1 MYLWRGHFE
10 EAREESVDL
19 ISLSDALPL
28 FESTHAAAGQY
39 VLGCS
44 RLHPTVGRART
55 ESRIMTGPRPGAPKA
70 SRKLPSGECAPKRET
85 ISEKPTASNSQLPEG
100 AKHLRVTSDDFNN
113 ILNTSDMAVVV
124 LDEALRIRFFT
135 LAVTPLF
142 NVTESDIG
150 RPLGEFTDRFGNAN
164 MLPDARAVFD
174 TLAPVRREVEA
185 DNGTWYIYSIL
196 PYRSDEKH
204 VDGVLITFADISE
217 VKVIQRES
225 QAARAYSEGI
235 IATIEQPLVV
245 LDTELR
251 VVSASTSFYR
261 AFEIEPATKVGPHV
275 LDFGSHLDVPEM
287 KKYLAALLSSGA
299 GVADTEITLKLPTCG
314 VRSFMVSARAI
325 GDGSLASQNV
335 LLSIVDVTDAKCE
348 SEALAAAKALAESAN
363 IGKSRFLA
371 AASHDLRQPLQ
382 TINLLQGILKKRTRD
397 EDTLQL
403 LERLDDTVGA
413 MSSMLDK
420 LLDINQLEA
429 GVVQPSIVNFPINS
443 LLARLKADFVYLAEE
458 KGLQWHVVPC
468 RLVARSD
475 PKLLGQMLHNLI
487 SNAVKYTSKGKLL
500 LGCRR
505 REGIIRIEVLDTGI
519 GLPMDQARK
528 IFEEF
533 HQLANPARDSSLGL
547 GLGLSIVK
555 RIGDLLGHSIDVRS
569 IPGYGSAFAV
579 EVQIGD
585 AGEGGETRPIRA
597 VQENSVPVVGTILII
612 DDDPIV
618 RNMIKML
625 LDQEGHRATAAG
637 DVATALDI
645 AGKDAT
651 ELDLVIAD
659 YNLSCGASGLEAIA
673 GLRQQLG
680 RDIPAIVLTGDIA
693 TITLRAVADQGH
705 IQLNKPVK
713 SQQLIGLIQ
722 HLLVKARKDRPDAAT
737 DVPSSA
743 DPSAVQR
750 VFVVDDDAV
759 VLRAMRDLLH
769 EHGYAVEIFTNGED
783 FLHAERSDGCLLIDA
798 RLPGMTGLE
807 LIERLRAE
815 NCTLPTVMITG
826 DGDIALAVEA
836 MKAGASDFIQKP
848 VGHVELLASIAR
860 AFELDGG
867 RPSAAREQAISLVA
881 GLTARQRQIM
891 DLVMAGH
898 PSKNIAAD
906 LGISQRTVDNHRAA
920 IMRKTGSKSLPAL
933 IRIAIAAA

>member
-1 MYLWRGHFE
+1 
-10 EAREESVDL
+10 
-19 ISLSDALPL
+19 
-28 FESTHAAAGQY
+28 
-39 VLGCS
+39 
-44 RLHPTVGRART
+44 
-55 ESRIMTGPRPGAPKA
+55 MTGPRPGAPDVP
-70 SRKLPSGECAPKRET
+70 RKLPSGVCAPKRNT
-85 ISEKPTASNSQLPEG
+85 NNEKSTTPNSQLPET
-100 AKHLRVTSDDFNN
+100 AKYLRVTSDDFSN
-113 ILNTSDMAVVV
+113 ILNTSDIAVIV
-124 LDEALRIRFFT
+124 LDEGLRIRFFT
-135 LAVTPLF
+135 PAIKPLF
-142 NVTESDIG
+142 NFIASDVG
-150 RPLGEFTDRFGNAN
+150 RPLGDLTHRLRNDDV
-164 MLPDARAVFD
+164 LPDARAVLNTF
-174 TLAPVRREVEA
+174 APVRREVEA
-185 DNGTWYIYSIL
+185 DDGTWYICSIL

-217 VKVIQRES
+217 VKVVQKEI

-261 AFEIEPATKVGPHV
+261 VFEIEPATMIGRHL

-287 KKYLAALLSSGA
+287 QKYLTALLSSGA

-325 GDGSLASQNV
+325 GDGPLASQNV
-335 LLSIVDVTDAKCE
+335 LLSIIDVTDAKRE
-348 SEALAAAKALAESAN
+348 SEALAAAKALAENAN

-382 TINLLQGILKKRTRD
+382 TINLLQGILTKRARD
-397 EDTLQL
+397 GDTLQL

-443 LLARLKADFVYLAEE
+443 LLARLKADFAYLAEE
-458 KGLQWHVVPC
+458 KGLQWHVLPC
-468 RLVARSD
+468 SLVAQSD

-505 REGIIRIEVLDTGI
+505 RKGIIRIEVLDTGI

-585 AGEGGETRPIRA
+585 AGEVGDTRPMRA
-597 VQENSVPVVGTILII
+597 VQDDSVLVVGAILII

-625 LDQEGHRATAAG
+625 LDHEGHRTRVAG
-637 DVATALDI
+637 DVATALDM
-645 AGKDAT
+645 AGKDAA

-659 YNLSCGASGLEAIA
+659 YNLSCGASGLDAIA
-673 GLRQQLG
+673 SLRKQLG
-680 RDIPAIVLTGDIA
+680 RDIPAIILTGDIA
-693 TITLRAVADQGH
+693 TVTLRAVADQGH

-713 SQQLIGLIQ
+713 SQQLISLVQ
-722 HLLVKARKDRPDAAT
+722 HILAKARRNSPNTTIDRPS
-737 DVPSSA
+737 PA

-759 VLRAMRDLLH
+759 VLEAMRDLLQ
-769 EHGYAVEIFTNGED
+769 EHGYAVEIFADGEE
-783 FLHAERSDGCLLIDA
+783 FLRARRSDGCLLVDA

-815 NCTLPTVMITG
+815 NFTLPTVMITG

-848 VGHVELLASIAR
+848 VGHVELLASISR
-860 AFELDGG
+860 ALELDGG
-867 RPSAAREQAISLVA
+867 RPSAAREQAISLIA

-920 IMRKTGSKSLPAL
+920 IMKKTGSKSLSAL
-933 IRIAIAAA
+933 IRTAIAAA

>member
-1 MYLWRGHFE
+1 M
-10 EAREESVDL
+10 
-19 ISLSDALPL
+19 
-28 FESTHAAAGQY
+28 
-39 VLGCS
+39 
-44 RLHPTVGRART
+44 VGRART

-70 SRKLPSGECAPKRET
+70 SRKLPSGECAPKRKT
-85 ISEKPTASNSQLPEG
+85 ISKKLTASDSQLPEG
-100 AKHLRVTSDDFNN
+100 AKHLRVTSDDFNI
-113 ILNTSDMAVVV
+113 ILNTSDMAVIV

-135 LAVTPLF
+135 PAVAPLL
-142 NVTESDIG
+142 NVAERDIG
-150 RPLGEFTDRFGNAN
+150 RPLGEFTHRFRDAD
-164 MLPDARAVFD
+164 MLPDARNVLD
-174 TLAPVRREVEA
+174 TRAPVRREVEA
-185 DNGTWYIYSIL
+185 DDGTWYIYSIL

-225 QAARAYSEGI
+225 QAARAYSDGI

-261 AFEIEPATKVGPHV
+261 VFEIEPATMLGRHL

-287 KKYLAALLSSGA
+287 QKYLCALLSRGA
-299 GVADTEITLKLPTCG
+299 GVADSEITLKLPTCG
-314 VRSFMVSARAI
+314 IRFFMVSARAI
-325 GDGSLASQNV
+325 GDGLLASKNV
-335 LLSIVDVTDAKCE
+335 LLSIVDVTDARRE

-382 TINLLQGILKKRTRD
+382 TINLLQGILKKRARD
-397 EDTLQL
+397 EHTLQL

-429 GVVQPSIVNFPINS
+429 GVVQPSIVNFPISS
-443 LLARLKADFVYLAEE
+443 LLVRLKADFAYLAEE

-468 RLVARSD
+468 SLVARSD

-585 AGEGGETRPIRA
+585 AGEVDETRIIRA
-597 VQENSVPVVGTILII
+597 VQENSRPIAGTILII

-625 LDQEGHRATAAG
+625 LDHEGHRTTVAG
-637 DVATALDI
+637 DVATALDL
-645 AGKDAT
+645 ASKDAA

-659 YNLSCGASGLEAIA
+659 YNLSCGASGLDAIV

-693 TITLRAVADQGH
+693 TTTLRAIADQGH
-705 IQLNKPVK
+705 IQLNKPIK
-713 SQQLIGLIQ
+713 SQQLLSLIQ
-722 HLLVKARKDRPDAAT
+722 QLLVEAKKNSPEGAI
-737 DVPSSA
+737 DVPSSVN
-743 DPSAVQR
+743 PSVVQT

-759 VLRAMRDLLH
+759 VLEAMRDLLQ
-769 EHGYAVEIFTNGED
+769 EHGYAVEVFANGED
-783 FLHAERSDGCLLIDA
+783 FLRAKRSDGCLLIDA
-798 RLPGMTGLE
+798 RLPGITGLE

-815 NCTLPTVMITG
+815 GCTLPTVMITG

-860 AFELDGG
+860 ALELELEDGKT
-867 RPSAAREQAISLVA
+867 SAAREQAISLVA

-933 IRIAIAAA
+933 IRIAITAA

>member
-1 MYLWRGHFE
+1 
-10 EAREESVDL
+10 V
-19 ISLSDALPL
+19 P
-28 FESTHAAAGQY
+28 
-39 VLGCS
+39 
-44 RLHPTVGRART
+44 
-55 ESRIMTGPRPGAPKA
+55 
-70 SRKLPSGECAPKRET
+70 
-85 ISEKPTASNSQLPEG
+85 NSQVPE
-100 AKHLRVTSDDFNN
+100 AAQHWRVASDDLNN
-113 ILNTSDMAVVV
+113 ILNSSDVPIVV
-124 LDEALRIRFFT
+124 LDRALRIRFFT
-135 LAVTPLF
+135 PSISPLF
-142 NVTESDIG
+142 DVTASDIG
-150 RPLGEFTDRFGNAN
+150 RPLSEFTHRFRNN
-164 MLPDARAVFD
+164 DMLRDAHAVFD
-174 TLAPVRREVEA
+174 RVAPVRREVEA
-185 DNGTWYIYSIL
+185 DDGTCYICSIL

-217 VKVIQRES
+217 VKVAQRES

-261 AFEIEPATKVGPHV
+261 AFEIEPATMVGPHV

-287 KKYLAALLSSGA
+287 QTYLAALLSSGE

-314 VRSFMVSARAI
+314 VRSFKVSARAI
-325 GDGSLASQNV
+325 GDGSLAGQNV
-335 LLSIVDVTDAKCE
+335 LLSIVDVTDAKRE

-382 TINLLQGILKKRTRD
+382 TINLLQGILKKRARD
-397 EDTLQL
+397 EHALQL

-429 GVVQPSIVNFPINS
+429 GVVQPSIVNFPIS
-443 LLARLKADFVYLAEE
+443 SVLARLKADFGYLAEE

-468 RLVARSD
+468 SLVVRSD

-585 AGEGGETRPIRA
+585 AGEVGETPPIR
-597 VQENSVPVVGTILII
+597 VVEENSVPVAGTILII

-618 RNMIKML
+618 RNMVKML
-625 LDQEGHRATAAG
+625 LDQEGHRTTVAG

-645 AGKDAT
+645 AKKDAAK
-651 ELDLVIAD
+651 LDLVIAD
-659 YNLSCGASGLEAIA
+659 YNLSCGASGLDAIA

-693 TITLRAVADQGH
+693 TITLRTIADQGH

-713 SQQLIGLIQ
+713 SQQLISQIQ
-722 HLLVKARKDRPDAAT
+722 HLLVKSRKNRPDAAT

-743 DPSAVQR
+743 VPSAAQR

-759 VLRAMRDLLH
+759 VLEAMRDLLQ
-769 EHGYAVEIFTNGED
+769 EHGYAVEIFANGEE
-783 FLHAERSDGCLLIDA
+783 FLGAERSDGCLLIDA

-807 LIERLRAE
+807 LIKRLRAK

-881 GLTARQRQIM
+881 GLTTRQRQIM

>member
-1 MYLWRGHFE
+1 
-10 EAREESVDL
+10 
-19 ISLSDALPL
+19 
-28 FESTHAAAGQY
+28 
-39 VLGCS
+39 
-44 RLHPTVGRART
+44 
-55 ESRIMTGPRPGAPKA
+55 MTGPRPGAPRA
-70 SRKLPSGECAPKRET
+70 SRKLPSLECAPKRET
-85 ISEKPTASNSQLPEG
+85 ISEKLTAPNSQLPEEG
-100 AKHLRVTSDDFNN
+100 QHSRVASDDLNN
-113 ILNTSDMAVVV
+113 ILNSSDVPIVV
-124 LDEALRIRFFT
+124 LDRALRIRFFT
-135 LAVTPLF
+135 PAITPLF
-142 NVTESDIG
+142 DVTASDIG
-150 RPLGEFTDRFGNAN
+150 RPLSEFTHRFRNN
-164 MLPDARAVFD
+164 DMLRDVHAVFD
-174 TLAPVRREVEA
+174 TVAPVRREVEGE
-185 DNGTWYIYSIL
+185 DGTWHICSIL
-196 PYRSDEKH
+196 PYRSNEKH

-217 VKVIQRES
+217 IKVAQRES
-225 QAARAYSEGI
+225 QAARAHSESI

-261 AFEIEPATKVGPHV
+261 AFEIEPATMVGPHL

-287 KKYLAALLSSGA
+287 QKYLAALLSSGA
-299 GVADTEITLKLPTCG
+299 EVADTEITLKLPTCG
-314 VRSFMVSARAI
+314 VRSFLVSARAI
-325 GDGSLASQNV
+325 GERCLASQSV
-335 LLSIVDVTDAKCE
+335 LLSIVDVTDAKRE
-348 SEALAAAKALAESAN
+348 SEALAAAKAVAENAN

-382 TINLLQGILKKRTRD
+382 TINLLQGILQKRARD
-397 EDTLQL
+397 EHTLQL

-429 GVVQPSIVNFPINS
+429 GVVLPSIVNFPVSS
-443 LLARLKADFVYLAEE
+443 LLARLKADFAYLADE

-468 RLVARSD
+468 SLVARSD

-555 RIGDLLGHSIDVRS
+555 RMGDLLGHSIDVRS

-585 AGEGGETRPIRA
+585 AGEVGETRPIRV
-597 VQENSVPVVGTILII
+597 VQESSVPVDGTILII

-618 RNMIKML
+618 RNMVKML
-625 LDQEGHRATAAG
+625 LDQEGHRTTVAG

-645 AGKDAT
+645 ARTNAAD
-651 ELDLVIAD
+651 LDLVIAD
-659 YNLSCGASGLEAIA
+659 YNLSCGASGLDAIA
-673 GLRQQLG
+673 SVRRQLG

-713 SQQLIGLIQ
+713 SQQLISLIQ
-722 HLLVKARKDRPDAAT
+722 DLLVKAGRNAPDTAI

-743 DPSAVQR
+743 DTSATQR

-759 VLRAMRDLLH
+759 VLEAMRDLLQ
-769 EHGYAVEIFTNGED
+769 EHGYRVEIYANGEE
-783 FLHAERSDGCLLIDA
+783 FLRAERSDGCLLIDA

-867 RPSAAREQAISLVA
+867 RPSATREQAISLVA
-881 GLTARQRQIM
+881 GLTTRQRQIM

>member
-1 MYLWRGHFE
+1 
-10 EAREESVDL
+10 
-19 ISLSDALPL
+19 
-28 FESTHAAAGQY
+28 
-39 VLGCS
+39 
-44 RLHPTVGRART
+44 
-55 ESRIMTGPRPGAPKA
+55 MTGPRPGAPKA

-261 AFEIEPATKVGPHV
+261 VFEIEPATMVGRHL